1 MKKILSLIS
10 AMLMMLGTAN
20 ANLIV
25 QESFSGENGTVGQLC
40 KGTNTDMGIN
50 TANWWSYSGSS
61 NYIQVAEGSL
71 TYPGY
76 QSTGKGNKAYLYS
89 AGADDFRQF
98 ESPVTSGKVYLAAII
113 NVDELKNST
122 TSDYCLCMGDATA
135 SGMSARL
142 YTKSVKD
149 GGEFTGFKLG
159 VAKTSES
166 ATYVGVT
173 DEVYEPQKDYLVV
186 LEYEFID
193 GEKNDVA
200 RLYVNPT
207 KQTTT
212 PTLECVQSVQSGS
225 GAEQG
230 ANSKNDAS
238 KIASVNLRQGSNTP
252 KIYIDEIR
260 VATAWDDL
268 WNDDTP
274 GSGDTPGDDTK
285 PEVTEVE
292 NNLIA
297 NPGFEDYSCS
307 QIFGCSFDDWSG
319 QGAGATADASDK
331 LLGNVALCMNPTST
345 TVLDQPVALSDANYA
360 AGSKFELTM
369 YYKVVTMPA
378 DGSVAIDSYWEAAP
392 GGDAEATKA
401 HDADVLQQVLAT
413 TTTGWQCVKVQT
425 TKPAKS
431 SYLRV
436 RLKVSKSAKVLA
448 DAFSL
453 VYKAS
458 TDPYI
463 EVSPLTLSPLQVN
476 IGQTQAYPTVHIRQG
491 NLSGATTFELSGTD
505 ADQFALSMTSMP
517 ADQGEGD
524 LIITYKPTKAGSHT
538 ALLNIDNLSHTEL
551 FQSISLKATCVD
563 PSQQPV
569 ITVTPS
575 TVPAFEAVE
584 GQTVTKT
591 VSVTSENCID
601 HVYMRVNHITGE
613 GFTIDGTML
622 PKNATSTV
630 TISFKPQA
638 AGNYESKLTIY
649 SQNADDV
656 VLTLTGT
663 AEAKSE
669 ENIDWQTSF
678 NWQAADALTQ
688 LNEQFNGA
696 EHNKTLV
703 LAGWQNVADLD
714 ARPWWGF
721 EESKTTPARGDGK
734 YAKAT
739 AYQFGKSYTA
749 DWQMWLVT
757 PLLDYKNA
765 ANKVFTFK
773 VMGEYLADENQ
784 AALEIYYIDPNAP
797 SEPYFQD
804 LTESFS
810 IPKTSDEN
818 LTWIPFVLDLT
829 PFAETI
835 GDVFYMAFKYIGPN
849 GADGAVTYYIDDVTW
864 GVDPSTASQNI
875 RVEAESRKILRGGQL
890 LILRDGKTYNTI
902 GAEIR

>member
-1 MKKILSLIS
+1 
-10 AMLMMLGTAN
+10 
-20 ANLIV
+20 
-25 QESFSGENGTVGQLC
+25 
-40 KGTNTDMGIN
+40 
-50 TANWWSYSGSS
+50 
-61 NYIQVAEGSL
+61 
-71 TYPGY
+71 
-76 QSTGKGNKAYLYS
+76 
-89 AGADDFRQF
+89 
-98 ESPVTSGKVYLAAII
+98 
-113 NVDELKNST
+113 
-122 TSDYCLCMGDATA
+122 
-135 SGMSARL
+135 
-142 YTKSVKD
+142 
-149 GGEFTGFKLG
+149 
-159 VAKTSES
+159 
-166 ATYVGVT
+166 
-173 DEVYEPQKDYLVV
+173 
-186 LEYEFID
+186 
-193 GEKNDVA
+193 
-200 RLYVNPT
+200 
-207 KQTTT
+207 
-212 PTLECVQSVQSGS
+212 
-225 GAEQG
+225 
-230 ANSKNDAS
+230 
-238 KIASVNLRQGSNTP
+238 
-252 KIYIDEIR
+252 
-260 VATAWDDL
+260 
-268 WNDDTP
+268 
-274 GSGDTPGDDTK
+274 
-285 PEVTEVE
+285 
-292 NNLIA
+292 
-297 NPGFEDYSCS
+297 
-307 QIFGCSFDDWSG
+307 
-319 QGAGATADASDK
+319 
-331 LLGNVALCMNPTST
+331 
-345 TVLDQPVALSDANYA
+345 
-360 AGSKFELTM
+360 
-369 YYKVVTMPA
+369 
-378 DGSVAIDSYWEAAP
+378 
-392 GGDAEATKA
+392 
-401 HDADVLQQVLAT
+401 
-413 TTTGWQCVKVQT
+413 
-425 TKPAKS
+425 
-431 SYLRV
+431 
-436 RLKVSKSAKVLA
+436 
-448 DAFSL
+448 
-453 VYKAS
+453 
-458 TDPYI
+458 
-463 EVSPLTLSPLQVN
+463 
-476 IGQTQAYPTVHIRQG
+476 
-491 NLSGATTFELSGTD
+491 
-505 ADQFALSMTSMP
+505 
-517 ADQGEGD
+517 
-524 LIITYKPTKAGSHT
+524 
-538 ALLNIDNLSHTEL
+538 
-551 FQSISLKATCVD
+551 
-563 PSQQPV
+563 
-569 ITVTPS
+569 
-575 TVPAFEAVE
+575 
-584 GQTVTKT
+584 
-591 VSVTSENCID
+591 
-601 HVYMRVNHITGE
+601 MRVNHITGE

-649 SQNADDV
+649 SRNADDV

-721 EESKTTPARGDGK
+721 EDSKTTPARGDGK

-797 SEPYFQD
+797 GEPYFQD